1 MTWAYSKFYIT
12 DIWYLKYSHEKF
24 SDITKIC
31 FYLGKTMLLD
41 LPKIHA
47 LTGCDT
53 KSYFYQVRKIKVF
66 KKLLGQQSLYFLLSK
81 LGNYSQITKSVIE
94 DTKEF
99 IKAALYN
106 GSKKETN
113 VNTRVKIYQGLK
125 QKSSLTLSP
134 DPDL

>member
-1 MTWAYSKFYIT
+1 MFLPRKNNAF
-12 DIWYLKYSHEKF
+12 
-24 SDITKIC
+24 
-31 FYLGKTMLLD
+31 G

-53 KSYFYQVRKIKVF
+53 KSYFYQVKKI
-66 KKLLGQQSLYFLLSK
+66 KLLGQQSLYFLLSK

-99 IKAALYN
+99 IKAGLYN
-106 GSKKETN
+106 GNKKESN
-113 VNTRVKIYQGLK
+113 VNTRVKIHEGLK

>member
-1 MTWAYSKFYIT
+1 MFLPQKNNAF
-12 DIWYLKYSHEKF
+12 
-24 SDITKIC
+24 
-31 FYLGKTMLLD
+31 G

-53 KSYFYQVRKIKVF
+53 KSYFYQVKKI
-66 KKLLGQQSLYFLLSK
+66 KLLGQQSLYFLLSK

-106 GSKKETN
+106 GNKKQSN
-113 VNTRVKIYQGLK
+113 VNTRVKIHKGLK

-134 DPDL
+134 DPDLERQNNNKGYVFE